1 MGGRVGV
8 RDLLP
13 NASAPVDGVEA
24 VGERRL
30 ESDAGDQRGDGEP
43 GHKPAPGEVRHVPAT
58 RPRRAGDNRV
68 EEPVHVGLQMQLELD
83 HVPAHL
89 SANASAP
96 RSTQTT
102 LSDISLDHERM
113 FG

>member
-24 VGERRL
+24 LGERRL
-30 ESDAGDQRGDGEP
+30 ESDAGDERGDGEP
-43 GHKPAPGEVRHVPAT
+43 GHEPGPHASRHAPAT
-58 RPRRAGDNRV
+58 RLRRSGDNRV
-68 EEPVHVGLQMQLELD
+68 EKPVQVRFQMQLEFD

-89 SANASAP
+89 PPNVSVR
-96 RSTQTT
+96 RSTQRA
-102 LSDISLDHERM
+102 LPEWLLDGERM
-113 FG
+113 FD

>member
-13 NASAPVDGVEA
+13 DASAPVDWIEA
-24 VGERRL
+24 PGERRL
-30 ESDAGDQRGDGEP
+30 EPDGGDQRGDGEP
-43 GHKPAPGEVRHVPAT
+43 GHEPAPGAVRHVPAT

-68 EEPVHVGLQMQLELD
+68 EKLAQVGFQVQLELD

-89 SANASAP
+89 SANASAL
-96 RSTQTT
+96 RSTHRTCA
-102 LSDISLDHERM
+102 DFSLDHERM